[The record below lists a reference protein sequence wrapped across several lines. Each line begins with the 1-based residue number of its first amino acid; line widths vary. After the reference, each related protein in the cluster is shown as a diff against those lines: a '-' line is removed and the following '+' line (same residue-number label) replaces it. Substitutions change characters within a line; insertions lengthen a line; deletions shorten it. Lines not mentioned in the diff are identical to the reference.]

1 MSDICADDCPFE
13 SRRSPWP
20 TPRRGGSVL
29 KTGQLMADHDRV
41 LSAPATLTYDPAK
54 DGQDSCRVISQECWN
69 PRECPADSLVGPLR
83 WDLDF

>member
-13 SRRSPWP
+13 PKRSPWP
-20 TPRRGGSVL
+20 TPRRGYGGSFL
-29 KTGQLMADHDRV
+29 KRGQLLADHDRV
-41 LSAPATLTYDPAK
+41 LSAPATLTYDPK
-54 DGQDSCRVISQECWN
+54 TDGHWN